1 MPEKSYKKWHRQKQ
15 KVENERPRV
24 FFSEREIWFCYLGE
38 NVGFEQDG
46 RGEEFLRPIVALKK
60 FNNEVFWAVPLT
72 RTRKKN
78 KYYFPFLFGDGKEIS
93 VAILSQIR
101 LVDAKRLKYKIG
113 DMKPADFETIKSK
126 IRQFLA

>member
-1 MPEKSYKKWHRQKQ
+1 MKKDFKKWHGQKQ

-24 FFSEREIWFCYLGE
+24 FFSEREILFCYIGE

-46 RGEEFLRPIVALKK
+46 RGEEFLRPVVVLKQ
-60 FNNEVFWAVPLT
+60 FPTEVLWAVPLT
-72 RTRKKN
+72 RTEKKN
-78 KYYFPFLFGDGKEIS
+78 KYYFPFSFLEEKDKS

-113 DMKPADFETIKSK
+113 DVKIADFVNLKSK
-126 IRQFLA
+126 IRQLLA